1 MVNWCQKW
9 FEFFPNPP
17 LTILGII
24 ETILSHNDR
33 HLVEHFVKVNVT
45 TQEYAWPLM
54 QTLFSEVLTKDDWLK
69 LWDNIFSN
77 HPSFPIFFIVAYLIA
92 NRQILLSTKDID
104 DFKFFFHHR
113 NAVDVSAV
121 IKDAYRFLESTPE
134 DIHPK
139 RMIGDFSPLTK
150 GQYPIFDKYPK
161 FVVDYLIQERER
173 IRQDE
178 VEYLRQKQMTLDLQ
192 REAENTR
199 KEEEAFYRQQEL
211 MIGAEQ
217 QRRSMIINE
226 EKKLA
231 DQRTRLQA
239 MKREIAL
246 RELKLLDA
254 VRRKFMNHQQKVQT
268 VEIQRLDDEL
278 ERKILMREQE
288 TRQALDDAEIKSLE
302 LEAQKRLF
310 HQELLRD
317 EAESSMRYKANV
329 AIKEKRSEME
339 DRQMR
344 DTVDSTY
351 GINGQRLK
359 DLHSRLGR
367 VQQVSGDVSLHDAAE
382 KSHKLEEIDREIKA
396 LELAKANVENQMR
409 EVELHELMSVMIDK
423 QRDRNT
429 KDISTLGKMRQ
440 EAEERPAIPSINDQ
454 IDLQLTRR
462 DAFDAKQS
470 ELLSQVNSLRRK
482 VAQKDHRAPR
492 LSSLVAEQLTV

>member
-1 MVNWCQKW
+1 
-9 FEFFPNPP
+9 
-17 LTILGII
+17 
-24 ETILSHNDR
+24 
-33 HLVEHFVKVNVT
+33 
-45 TQEYAWPLM
+45 
-54 QTLFSEVLTKDDWLK
+54 
-69 LWDNIFSN
+69 
-77 HPSFPIFFIVAYLIA
+77 
-92 NRQILLSTKDID
+92 
-104 DFKFFFHHR
+104 
-113 NAVDVSAV
+113 
-121 IKDAYRFLESTPE
+121 
-134 DIHPK
+134 
-139 RMIGDFSPLTK
+139 
-150 GQYPIFDKYPK
+150 
-161 FVVDYLIQERER
+161 
-173 IRQDE
+173 
-178 VEYLRQKQMTLDLQ
+178 
-192 REAENTR
+192 
-199 KEEEAFYRQQEL
+199 
-211 MIGAEQ
+211 
-217 QRRSMIINE
+217 
-226 EKKLA
+226 
-231 DQRTRLQA
+231 
-239 MKREIAL
+239 
-246 RELKLLDA
+246 
-254 VRRKFMNHQQKVQT
+254 MNHQQKVQT

-429 KDISTLGKMRQ
+429 KDLSTLGKIRQ